1 MTNEVTISGIIEE
14 VFDMNNNLVLAR
26 LNCDNNIFYLFWGNQ
41 EYANLNLTNKYII
54 AKGSLEYIKVRTDK
68 NNEVRRIMAIF
79 VKGMESYDF

>member
-26 LNCDNNIFYLFWGNQ
+26 LNCGNNIFYLFWGNQ
-41 EYANLNLTNKYII
+41 EYTNLNLTNKYVI
-54 AKGSLEYIKVRTDK
+54 AKGSLEYVKVRTDK

>member
-14 VFDMNNNLVLAR
+14 VFDMNNNLILAR

-41 EYANLNLTNKYII
+41 EYVNLNLTDKYII